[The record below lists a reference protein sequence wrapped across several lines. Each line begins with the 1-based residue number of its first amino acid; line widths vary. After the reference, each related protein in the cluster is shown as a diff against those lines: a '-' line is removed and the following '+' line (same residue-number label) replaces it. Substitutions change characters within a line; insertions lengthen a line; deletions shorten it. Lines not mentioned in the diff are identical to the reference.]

1 MDIFREMVIARR
13 DMNSRQWA
21 HHRGTRTEQQ
31 CNPSIAAEGPMKEE
45 TESVCPSGV
54 VHERLPMLQE
64 MVPHSSLTE
73 NTEWT
78 QGLKKECFKLRRKN
92 GVGV

>member
-1 MDIFREMVIARR
+1 
-13 DMNSRQWA
+13 
-21 HHRGTRTEQQ
+21 
-31 CNPSIAAEGPMKEE
+31 MKEE

-78 QGLKKECFKLRRKN
+78 QGLKKECLKLRRKN